1 MSHTRLVSAL
11 KMINVRA
18 THTQTHTNTY
28 ALPTCPALDLT
39 ALSLSLS
46 HTHTHTLRCNKGAF
60 NLGEQ
65 GECIRSRGGRGGE
78 RRKKGSR
85 GLGNNKEIGLT
96 GLFSAE
102 ILQ

>member
-1 MSHTRLVSAL
+1 MMSHTRLVSAL

-18 THTQTHTNTY
+18 THTQTRTNTY

-39 ALSLSLS
+39 ALSL
-46 HTHTHTLRCNKGAF
+46 THTHTLRRNKGAF

-102 ILQ
+102 IPQ

>member
-1 MSHTRLVSAL
+1 MMSHTRLVSAL

-46 HTHTHTLRCNKGAF
+46 HTHTHTPRGATRVRLI
-60 NLGEQ
+60 LGSRGNVSDP
-65 GECIRSRGGRGGE
+65 GEGEEGRGGRKEAEGWAIT
-78 RRKKGSR
+78 RK
-85 GLGNNKEIGLT
+85 
-96 GLFSAE
+96 
-102 ILQ
+102 